1 VEFSARCN
9 SEHAGALMAEI
20 VFAAGIPH
28 APAIVGLFD
37 KASPES
43 QKIVRDT
50 YAGLSAELRKAKPD
64 LVIVFANDHMTNSR
78 ITQYPDFLI
87 GMGPEH
93 KGPHEWFKPWIG
105 CRDYAVKGSPAAAE
119 ALFRGMT
126 ARGVRMFASRAPL
139 NFDDNVS
146 VPTVLLDLDK
156 IGVPMV
162 PVMQNCTVPPFPDQH
177 RCYEVGRKLGALIRE
192 DLPAG
197 QRVALIGSGGL
208 SHEPGGARYLFI
220 DEAFDRW
227 FIDLCV
233 EADHKRMLKELTIE
247 KMEAAGSGGTAEL
260 LAWVVIMGAIGER
273 RGKSFGY
280 AICTDF
286 RCGIGAVSWPMAA

>member
-1 VEFSARCN
+1 
-9 SEHAGALMAEI
+9 MAEI

-43 QKIVRDT
+43 QKVVRET
-50 YAGLSAELRKAKPD
+50 FAGLSRDLRAARPD
-64 LVIVFANDHMTNSR
+64 VLIVFANDHITNSR

-87 GMGPEH
+87 GMAPEH
-93 KGPHEWFKPWIG
+93 RGPHEWFKPWIG
-105 CRDYAVKGSPAAAE
+105 CRDYVVKGNPAVAE

-126 ARGVRMFASRAPL
+126 NRGVRMFASRKPL
-139 NFDDNVS
+139 NFDDNIS
-146 VPTVLLDLDK
+146 VPSTLLDLDK
-156 IGVPMV
+156 MPVTMV

-177 RCYEVGRKLGALIRE
+177 RCYAVGQALGDFIRK
-192 DLPAG
+192 DLPADM
-197 QRVALIGSGGL
+197 RVGLVGSGGL

-227 FIDLCV
+227 FIDRCV
-233 EADHKRMLKELTIE
+233 KADHERLLNELTIE
-247 KMEAAGSGGTAEL
+247 KMEAAGSGGTSEL
-260 LAWVVIMGAIGER
+260 LAWVVVMGAIGER
-273 RGKSFGY
+273 PGHSFGY

-286 RCGIGAVSWPMAA
+286 RCGIGAVAWPLAA